1 MIRLMK
7 STFHNEVAT
16 KRALAE
22 FILDAKILSMGRQC
36 GRFESSFAA
45 WQQRRRAVFVASGSA
60 ANLVLLQA
68 LLNVGRLRR
77 GDRVGFSALTWATN
91 VMPIIQLGLVPVAVD
106 CELETLNVSP
116 RTLAPVDIKCL
127 FLTNVLG
134 FCDDLPGIAD
144 LCRLRG
150 ILLLEDNCESLGSR
164 ISGRLLG
171 NYGLASTFS
180 FFVGHHLSTIE
191 GGMVCTD
198 DDELG
203 DVLIMTRAHG
213 WDRDLPSHRR
223 ACLRQSH
230 HVDDF
235 FAEYTF
241 HDLAYNARPTEISG
255 FIGNLQL
262 PYLPE
267 IIEKRFANYRRFAA
281 AAGRNKDI
289 VPLRTGHMDC
299 VSNFAMPVV
308 FHDRPQFERAREIFT
323 AARIEIRPI
332 ISGDVTRQPFY
343 RKHVGAPDPCP
354 NSAAAHQRGFYFG
367 NNPGLTEREL
377 VRIERALAACDD
389 PRQPSRR
396 AGLPRSGGA

>member
-1 MIRLMK
+1 
-7 STFHNEVAT
+7 
-16 KRALAE
+16 
-22 FILDAKILSMGRQC
+22 
-36 GRFESSFAA
+36 
-45 WQQRRRAVFVASGSA
+45 
-60 ANLVLLQA
+60 
-68 LLNVGRLRR
+68 
-77 GDRVGFSALTWATN
+77 
-91 VMPIIQLGLVPVAVD
+91 MPIIQLGLVPVAVD

-203 DVLIMTRAHG
+203 DGLIVTRAHG

-241 HDLAYNARPTEISG
+241 HDLAYNARPTE
-255 FIGNLQL
+255 
-262 PYLPE
+262 
-267 IIEKRFANYRRFAA
+267 RRVE
-281 AAGRNKDI
+281 G
-289 VPLRTGHMDC
+289 
-299 VSNFAMPVV
+299 
-308 FHDRPQFERAREIFT
+308 ER
-323 AARIEIRPI
+323 
-332 ISGDVTRQPFY
+332 
-343 RKHVGAPDPCP
+343 
-354 NSAAAHQRGFYFG
+354 
-367 NNPGLTEREL
+367 
-377 VRIERALAACDD
+377 
-389 PRQPSRR
+389 
-396 AGLPRSGGA
+396 